1 MAPFGQIILY
11 GRAGGPPDKLDPG
24 KLFANAVKV
33 SGFVLF
39 TASSQHD
46 LMKRGVEDCFRLMGE
61 GKLKMLIG
69 RTFPLAE
76 APAAHRFMESRQSVG
91 KLILTP

>member
-1 MAPFGQIILY
+1 M
-11 GRAGGPPDKLDPG
+11 
-24 KLFANAVKV
+24 
-33 SGFVLF
+33 
-39 TASSQHD
+39 H
-46 LMKRGVEDCFRLMGE
+46 E

-69 RTFPLAE
+69 KTFPLAE